1 MQNKNEVIKAAA
13 CFISPVEVN
22 RSPLYLFLP
31 RPWRERMGE
40 AQVRGLPFAVVG
52 QALPD
57 NAPAK
62 GHLAAFTLIELL
74 VVVLIIGILAA
85 VAVPQYQKA
94 VEKSRLTE
102 ALTNMKTLQ
111 NSMDVFLLENGFP
124 QTDVTLEDLD
134 ATGTLQGG
142 FFVEDGTYFTK
153 NFIYECS
160 CSSSTCIC
168 ESDRSRLD
176 EDMNSIEDYYSLI
189 LSKGMIDTTDKWAK
203 QCFTQF
209 TDIGRY
215 ICRSLENQGFIY
227 VDNEV

>member
-31 RPWRERMGE
+31 RPSRERMSE

-94 VEKSRLTE
+94 VRKARLAEMQSIFSSLEKAAEEWMYSQPLPKTKTDIMNQLSLDFGWPPNEDNPSLYCNSQKKLCLETWATSNEVFVGVSSHEISNSVSGDYSLRTWIQDDGTKQFYYSSCTDEIDLSSFGLE
-102 ALTNMKTLQ
+102 AL
-111 NSMDVFLLENGFP
+111 GF
-124 QTDVTLEDLD
+124 ED
-134 ATGTLQGG
+134 
-142 FFVEDGTYFTK
+142 DG
-153 NFIYECS
+153 C
-160 CSSSTCIC
+160 
-168 ESDRSRLD
+168 
-176 EDMNSIEDYYSLI
+176 
-189 LSKGMIDTTDKWAK
+189 
-203 QCFTQF
+203 
-209 TDIGRY
+209 
-215 ICRSLENQGFIY
+215 
-227 VDNEV
+227 

>member
-13 CFISPVEVN
+13 CFTSPVEVN
-22 RSPLYLFLP
+22 RSPLCNFLP

-94 VEKSRLTE
+94 VEKSRIAQARMFLD
-102 ALTNMKTLQ
+102 AIYKGYQLCVLQNGMSPKCSGVDPSNNLLTNMDIELPGEILTGEDCSDDLIVCVKTK
-111 NSMDVFLLENGFP
+111 DWEFG
-124 QTDVTLEDLD
+124 TD
-134 ATGTLQGG
+134 
-142 FFVEDGTYFTK
+142 DGDSWYAFRKKGEKTP
-153 NFIYECS
+153 
-160 CSSSTCIC
+160 
-168 ESDRSRLD
+168 
-176 EDMNSIEDYYSLI
+176 YSL
-189 LSKGMIDTTDKWAK
+189 DTIPSTTK
-203 QCFTQF
+203 QVISCYNREESFCASLCGEDSCF
-209 TDIGRY
+209 
-215 ICRSLENQGFIY
+215 LN
-227 VDNEV
+227 